1 MITPPHVSS
10 PIATDVAIGRV
21 VRAAVKARA
30 GIAPTPVEQDAARD
44 LHRIM
49 EQQQSAASASFAAIP
64 EKFVPDPSVRAM
76 LQQHLATTL
85 SNPPKAPASPEEM
98 VRLLTALEALGKG
111 KDIDRNAAD
120 ELVRFLQRAC
130 RPTESLDQP
139 VNTSL
144 LNGT

>member
-1 MITPPHVSS
+1 MNAAVEPSRS
-10 PIATDVAIGRV
+10 IATDVAIGRV

-30 GIAPTPVEQDAARD
+30 GIARTSIEQDAARD

-49 EQQQSAASASFAAIP
+49 EQQQRAASASFAAIP

-76 LQQHLATTL
+76 LQQDLAATL
-85 SNPPKAPASPEEM
+85 SNPPEAPASPEEM
-98 VRLLTALEALGKG
+98 VRLLAALEALGKG
-111 KDIDRNAAD
+111 EDIHRDAAD

-130 RPTESLDQP
+130 RPTKSSNQP

-144 LNGT
+144 LYGS